1 MKQVNDYI
9 DELLAKFMDAKT
21 TEAEEKILADYFQ
34 NTETVPEKWLM
45 YKELFNSFQTDAY
58 DFNQK
63 ELDNLLIP
71 IKSEKA
77 KVVQWWMWLSAA
89 CVATIGGLCIWN
101 AQLGYSDHLMSTSQT
116 VMPKEITTT
125 ELLETIHLLTD
136 VVNENIIITALPN
149 NEGFSVRTV
158 SNDGE
163 SNTYTLKR
171 SDNGSSL
178 ELKSQIINF

>member
-63 ELDNLLIP
+63 ELDDLLIL

-89 CVATIGGLCIWN
+89 CVAAIVGWSIWN
-101 AQLGYSDHLMSTSQT
+101 TELGDSYQLKSSSQM
-116 VMPKEITTT
+116 VVSKEITTT
-125 ELLETIHLLTD
+125 ELLETISLLTD

-149 NEGFSVRTV
+149 NEGFSVQTV

-163 SNTYTLKR
+163 SNSYTLKR